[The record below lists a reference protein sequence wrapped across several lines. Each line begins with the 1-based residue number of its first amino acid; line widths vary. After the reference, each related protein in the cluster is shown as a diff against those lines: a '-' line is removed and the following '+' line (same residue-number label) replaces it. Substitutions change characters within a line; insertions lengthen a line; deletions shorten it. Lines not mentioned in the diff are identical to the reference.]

1 MPIQLEVVVVNGC
14 NKKKQFARSC
24 PAFFSAHRRGAIRM
38 PVLILG
44 LLVLSGLAIWFFRPV
59 SKVQK
64 VEQVENS
71 ATQQQQTAT
80 EVQPLTTHSAEGVCP
95 KSDNPDDPTQDGWQS
110 EAFASTAKHQLEEIL
125 RLLELPANEIEAKC
139 KNLLAGHFEGEGVI
153 PPHLQTVFEDER
165 FLIQRQEQNEKGDP
179 EISSDRVQQGV
190 SAFVQS
196 LKEAVPLF
204 SQVKDLRIE
213 VKVVGVELGAERATT
228 KQKIAL
234 NGRTGSGR
242 IEQHATWTAGW
253 LLASDQHPPRLAS
266 LEVSH
271 FEQTQ
276 VRDQGTPLLADCTKS
291 VFGSEEFIPAQV
303 FTGYPEHL
311 DRIQDWRYCV
321 LLGTPGLAVA
331 DVNGDGL
338 EDLYVCQETAIPNL
352 LLIQQP
358 DGTVKNEAASWG
370 VDWLHN
376 SPSASFA
383 DLDNDGDQDIAVVV
397 TGGIIISSNEG
408 NRFEK
413 RVFLPTADDT
423 RSISVAD
430 FDSDG
435 KLDLFVCVY
444 GPDGTITDRE
454 SAIAGISY
462 RGSLYHDATEG
473 GPNALFH
480 NRGDWQFVDTT
491 TEMGLGEA
499 NHRLTLAASWE
510 DYDNDGDLD
519 LYVANDYAPNSLFR
533 NDVVDSASATNPSK
547 RRFTDIAPEVGA
559 SDQANG
565 MSVSWGDH
573 NRDGWMDLY
582 VGNMFSSAGNRVTT
596 QKNFKEGADEDV
608 RTALKR
614 FARGNT
620 LLENQGDGTFKD
632 TSEAAG
638 VTMGRWAWSSPFV
651 DLNNDGW
658 EDMLVANG
666 FITGEDKR
674 DL

>member
-1 MPIQLEVVVVNGC
+1 MVQMEKVTVLEA
-14 NKKKQFARSC
+14 NKKNKHPLDLVIRP
-24 PAFFSAHRRGAIRM
+24 PALLLGF
-38 PVLILG
+38 LILCA
-44 LLVLSGLAIWFFRPV
+44 LAVWIFR
-59 SKVQK
+59 SSSSDQK
-64 VEQVENS
+64 VSQIESS
-71 ATQQQQTAT
+71 ATQQPQTLT
-80 EVQPLTTHSAEGVCP
+80 ENRSSPAHVTGTACP
-95 KSDNPDDPTQDGWQS
+95 ENENPDDPTQDGWQT
-110 EAFASTAKHQLEEIL
+110 EVFASTAKHQLEEIL
-125 RLLELPANEIEAKC
+125 GLVELPANAIESECKRLVAK
-139 KNLLAGHFEGEGVI
+139 HFKGDGVI
-153 PPHLQTVFEDER
+153 PSHLQTVFEDQK
-165 FLIQRQEQNEKGDP
+165 FLIQRQEP
-179 EISSDRVQQGV
+179 ESQQKSEIASDSANNSF
-190 SAFVQS
+190 SAFVDS
-196 LKEAVPLF
+196 LRQAAAF
-204 SQVKDLRIE
+204 FAGIDDLRIE
-213 VKVVGVELGAERATT
+213 VKVVGVETSAERATT

-234 NGRTGSGR
+234 NGRIGSKR
-242 IEQHATWTAGW
+242 VEQHALWDAGW
-253 LLASDQHPPRLAS
+253 LLTEDPEEPRLES
-266 LEVSH
+266 LNVSH

-276 VRDQGTPLLADCTKS
+276 VEDRGTPLLADCTKS
-291 VFGSEEFIPAQV
+291 VLSDGAFISTHV
-303 FTGYPEHL
+303 FTGYTQHL

-321 LLGTPGLAVA
+321 LLGTPGLAIA

-352 LLIQQP
+352 LLMQQP
-358 DGTVKNEAASWG
+358 DGSVKNEAAAWD

-383 DLDNDGDQDIAVVV
+383 DFDNDGDQDIAVVV
-397 TGGIIISSNEG
+397 AGGIILSSNEG
-408 NRFEK
+408 DHFEQ
-413 RVFLPTADDT
+413 RAFLPTADDT
-423 RSISVAD
+423 RSLAVAD
-430 FDSDG
+430 YDSDG

-473 GPNALFH
+473 GPNALIR
-480 NRGDWQFVDTT
+480 NLGDWKFADTT
-491 TEMGLGEA
+491 EEMGLGEA
-499 NHRLTLAASWE
+499 NHRLTWAASWE
-510 DYDNDGDLD
+510 DFDNDGDMD

-533 NDVVDSASATNPSK
+533 NDVVQSNSTTTGSIRHFA
-547 RRFTDIAPEVGA
+547 DIAEEVGA

-565 MSVSWGDH
+565 MSVSWGDP

-596 QKNFKEGADEDV
+596 QKNFKEGANQEV
-608 RTALKR
+608 RATLKR